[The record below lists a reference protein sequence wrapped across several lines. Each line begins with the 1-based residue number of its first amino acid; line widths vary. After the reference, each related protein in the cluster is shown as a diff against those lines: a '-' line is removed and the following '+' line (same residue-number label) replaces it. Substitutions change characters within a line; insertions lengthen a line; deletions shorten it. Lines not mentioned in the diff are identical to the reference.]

1 MDVLMKQ
8 EGISYS
14 FDCDVLKQ
22 MIKGSASRDISV
34 LIAIFIFTEAVK
46 YLLYND
52 RDLPMVN
59 F

>member
-1 MDVLMKQ
+1 MKQ